1 MLMPKLNHSG
11 RDREFKLYN
20 SYEKSLI
27 CKGWLF
33 NGTGHR
39 KLDKDILG
47 LDFAKSRGFQSR
59 GVLGCLGLSVD
70 FKNIFKGQDLFTA
83 VENLKNDS
91 QDFEFIIEL
100 LEYNPEF
107 SEIINTDSHKIESS
121 QNDSSENRKN
131 RLKNNLTKPKKQKS
145 YVYAYT
151 RNPDVVAEALY
162 RANGV
167 CESCSEKAPFNRKS
181 NGTPY
186 LEVHH
191 IKPLSEQDVTEESLD
206 VLENVLALCPNC
218 HRKMHFG

>member
-1 MLMPKLNHSG
+1 MLIPKLNHSG

-20 SYEKSLI
+20 SYEISLI

-33 NGTGHR
+33 SDVDHR
-39 KLDKDILG
+39 QLDKDILG
-47 LDFAKSRGFQSR
+47 LDPNKSKGFQSM
-59 GVLGCLGLSVD
+59 GVLHCLGLKKE
-70 FKNIFKGQDLFTA
+70 FKSIFKDQDLSTA
-83 VENLKNDS
+83 VDNLKSNS
-91 QDFEFIIEL
+91 QDFNLIIKL
-100 LEYNPEF
+100 LEYSPEF
-107 SEIINTDSHKIESS
+107 SEIINTDSHKIENS

-145 YVYAYT
+145 YVYTYT

-162 RANGV
+162 RANGA
-167 CESCSEKAPFNRKS
+167 CESCSKKAPFNRKS

-191 IKPLSEQDVTEESLD
+191 IKPLSEQDTTEENLD
-206 VLENVLALCPNC
+206 VLDNVLALCPNC

>member
-1 MLMPKLNHSG
+1 MLMPKLNQSG

-20 SYEKSLI
+20 NYEKSLI

-33 NGTGHR
+33 SNVDHR
-39 KLDKDILG
+39 QLDKDILA
-47 LDFAKSRGFQSR
+47 LDSDKSKGFQSMS
-59 GVLGCLGLSVD
+59 VLHYLGLKKE
-70 FKNIFKGQDLFTA
+70 FKNIFKEQSLRA
-83 VENLKNDS
+83 AINNLKNDS
-91 QDFEFIIEL
+91 QDFDLIIEL

-107 SEIINTDSHKIESS
+107 SEIITTDTHKLENS

-131 RLKNNLTKPKKQKS
+131 RLKNDLIKPKKQKS
-145 YVYAYT
+145 YVYTYI

-167 CESCSEKAPFNRKS
+167 CESCHEKAPFNRKS

-191 IKPLSEQDVTEESLD
+191 IKPLSEQDTTEENLD